1 MTVEIKKGGPYTKNE
16 KEKRR
21 ENVYRLHFEYGYS
34 ARKIAEILNV
44 NRGTINRDIDFC
56 YSLIDKTSSRYEPE
70 VLILESIEKL
80 NIQKTRLRETLDNTT
95 EFAERQ
101 SLEKLLLQIESKII
115 QTQLRLVDSNGRVIR
130 NIEEGTNRALEKN
143 KIKGKLVSTDEFLV
157 CSEKAQMRIAKII
170 KDDRKF
176 KKI

>member
-56 YSLIDKTSSRYEPE
+56 YSL
-70 VLILESIEKL
+70 IEKL